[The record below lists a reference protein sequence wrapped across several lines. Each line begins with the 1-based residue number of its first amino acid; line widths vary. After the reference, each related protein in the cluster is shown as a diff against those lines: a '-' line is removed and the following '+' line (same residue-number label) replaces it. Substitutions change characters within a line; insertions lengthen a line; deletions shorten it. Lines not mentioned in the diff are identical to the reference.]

1 MNGKV
6 GRTVLLE
13 WLPSL
18 QDQHRPLFTIVN
30 GENAAGG
37 LGLTPVLA
45 EEMYAAGV
53 DAITLGNHAFNKR
66 DIGPYMDRMTPGG
79 KGDTGR
85 AIVRPINMANA
96 APGRGWT
103 SVKKDGIE
111 LCVINLCGR
120 VNMEPH
126 YDDPFWAWDR
136 ATAAL
141 PSKHRFVDFHAE
153 ATSEKVAFGWHVDGR
168 ATAVVGTHTH
178 VQTADERV
186 LPGGT
191 AYITD
196 VGMCGPRDGV
206 IGMDREIILRRFRSG
221 LPERF
226 ESASGPGTVCGVVV
240 TADRATGRALS
251 IRRVLV
257 GDVPNRGESPIGDAA
272 RPS

>member
-1 MNGKV
+1 MESYTILFLGDVNGKV
-6 GRTVLLE
+6 GRSVLLE

-18 QDQHRPLFTIVN
+18 VDEHKPLFTIVN

-37 LGLTPVLA
+37 LGITPTLA

-66 DIGPYMDRMTPGG
+66 DIGPYMDRMVPHA
-79 KGDTGR
+79 KGETGR
-85 AIVRPINMANA
+85 AIVRPMNMAGT

-103 SVKKDGIE
+103 SIKKDGVE
-111 LCVINLCGR
+111 LCVVNMCGR
-120 VNMEPH
+120 VNMEPN
-126 YDDPFWAWDR
+126 YDDPFGLWDR
-136 ATAAL
+136 LIGVL
-141 PSKHRFVDFHAE
+141 PTKHRFVDFHAE
-153 ATSEKVAFGWHVDGR
+153 ATSEKVAFGWHLDGR
-168 ATAVVGTHTH
+168 ATAIVGTHTH

-221 LPERF
+221 LPEKF
-226 ESASGPGTVCGVVV
+226 ETAGGPGMVCGVVV
-240 TADRATGRALS
+240 QADRANGRALS
-251 IRRVLV
+251 IARV
-257 GDVPNRGESPIGDAA
+257 RAGEIA
-272 RPS
+272 